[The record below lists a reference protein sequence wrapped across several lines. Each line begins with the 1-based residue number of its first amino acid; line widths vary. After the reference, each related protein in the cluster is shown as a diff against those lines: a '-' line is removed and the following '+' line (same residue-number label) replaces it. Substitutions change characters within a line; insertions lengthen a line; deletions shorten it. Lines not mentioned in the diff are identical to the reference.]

1 MNDRN
6 DHCVLSERRHRRNCS
21 CECLTAKLTNQPH
34 IVTTRSFVVADVV
47 VAVVVVV
54 AAVAVA
60 AAAATRNRAREREKV
75 SERERIKTQN
85 SRYPCSSFS
94 IFVVNIIAAV
104 DVVNL

>member
-21 CECLTAKLTNQPH
+21 CECLRAKLTNQPH

-54 AAVAVA
+54 VVVVAVVAVA
-60 AAAATRNRAREREKV
+60 ATAAAATRNRARERERK
-75 SERERIKTQN
+75 
-85 SRYPCSSFS
+85 
-94 IFVVNIIAAV
+94 
-104 DVVNL
+104 